1 MINTAT
7 KGYEKQILTVK
18 DIPAFPKDKI
28 ILFPSV
34 IKSANSIHQTYFAF
48 WLRPAYFPS
57 QK

>member
-7 KGYEKQILTVK
+7 KGYEKQILTAK

-34 IKSANSIHQTYFAF
+34 I
-48 WLRPAYFPS
+48 
-57 QK
+57 